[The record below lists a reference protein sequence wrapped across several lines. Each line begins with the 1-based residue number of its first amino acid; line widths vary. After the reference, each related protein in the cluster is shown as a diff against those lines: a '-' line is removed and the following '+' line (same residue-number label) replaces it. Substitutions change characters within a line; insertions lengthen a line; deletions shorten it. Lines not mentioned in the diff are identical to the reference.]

1 MNIIITIYIIM
12 AERVMIRVIRCKSY
26 AKINLFLEILG
37 KREDGYNEIQTIFS
51 LVEVYD
57 RLNFILT
64 KNSSVR
70 ILADTDCLKEEDNL
84 IYKIAV
90 FIKNKYSVRS
100 GVKVELEKNI
110 PISAGLGGGSSNAA
124 TTIAALNILWDLGIS
139 DNEMQEIAAAW
150 GSDINF
156 FLNGPT
162 ALGQGRGEQIES
174 LPYQAFDDLL
184 LVNPGF
190 GISSSE
196 AYGLVKLSE
205 IKYDYHDFLNYQRPE
220 FCFNRLEPGIREKY
234 AEIDKIIR
242 QLESAGVNKAILSGS
257 GATIIG
263 FCPDHETANKLSQY
277 YTKIGYWNT
286 ITKTKGE
293 PNEHYR
299 C

>member
-1 MNIIITIYIIM
+1 
-12 AERVMIRVIRCKSY
+12 MIRVIERKSY

-84 IYKIAV
+84 VYKIAV

-124 TTIAALNILWDLGIS
+124 STIVALNILWDLGIS
-139 DNEMQEIAAAW
+139 DKEMHEIGSIW

-174 LPYQAFDDLL
+174 LPYLAFDDLL

-196 AYGLVKLSE
+196 AYSLVKLSE
-205 IKYDYHDFLNYQRPE
+205 TKQNFQDFLTCQKPE

-234 AEIDKIIR
+234 AEIDRIIR
-242 QLESAGVNKAILSGS
+242 QLESKGVNKAILSGS

-263 FCPDHETANKLSQY
+263 FCPDHETAEQLSQY
-277 YTKIGYWNT
+277 YSKKGYWNT

-293 PNEHYR
+293 PNEHY
-299 C
+299 